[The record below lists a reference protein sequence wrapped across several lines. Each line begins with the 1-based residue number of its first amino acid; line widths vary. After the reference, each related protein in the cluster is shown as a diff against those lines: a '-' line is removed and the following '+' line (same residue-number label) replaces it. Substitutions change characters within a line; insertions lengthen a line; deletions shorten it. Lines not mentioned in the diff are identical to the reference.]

1 MSDRLTPL
9 VGLSVLA
16 LHGLA
21 VAALVTQA
29 PTPPQLQSA
38 PPIYGSL
45 VSAPPQETPPAP
57 SSVPKPV
64 PQPVP
69 QPAAP
74 AVTPAPEPEPE
85 PAPQTAPEPVPET
98 VTEQAQEKADDAPT
112 VIPPKVD
119 ASARQNPPPVYPSTS
134 RRRGEEGT
142 VVLAIHI
149 DARGRVTA
157 ARVAR
162 SSGHAR
168 LDRAALE
175 AVRHW
180 RYQPAT
186 RAGVAIAWDYRQP
199 VVFSLS
205 GR

>member
-16 LHGLA
+16 VHGLA

-57 SSVPKPV
+57 KPV
-64 PQPVP
+64 PK
-69 QPAAP
+69 PAAP

-98 VTEQAQEKADDAPT
+98 VMEQAQEKAQEKADDAPT

-168 LDRAALE
+168 LDRVALE